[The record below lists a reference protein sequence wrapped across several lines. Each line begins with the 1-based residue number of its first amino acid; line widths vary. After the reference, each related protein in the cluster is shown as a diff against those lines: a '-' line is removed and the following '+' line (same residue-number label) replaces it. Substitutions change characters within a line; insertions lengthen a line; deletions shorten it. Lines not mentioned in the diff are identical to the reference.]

1 MSEKRQRK
9 TVYITWKTLWIL
21 AWIGIL
27 VIVVPILA
35 YFGMIFYFAWKDD
48 TTYRYHHFRCDGKSF
63 KVPFPLIR
71 CRYRSSR
78 VIYLEK
84 ECGDSRYVETLDT
97 YPPDTPLR
105 FIALYSTYDFEGG
118 TFFKYLVSKGSHNAG
133 FIDYDDIDPKQCIY
147 DINDRYWYKNNH
159 RYLPDEGEDAEKLDY
174 NSLWKL
180 FEEQKTG
187 H

>member
-1 MSEKRQRK
+1 MPKKRQRK
-9 TVYITWKTLWIL
+9 TDCIAWQILWNLLRIGTLL
-21 AWIGIL
+21 F
-27 VIVVPILA
+27 VVPILA

-71 CRYRSSR
+71 CRYRSSG

-84 ECGDSRYVETLDT
+84 ECEDSRYVETLDT

-105 FIALYSTYDFEGG
+105 FIALYSIYDFEGG
-118 TFFKYLVSKGSHNAG
+118 TFFKYLISDGNENVG
-133 FIDYDDIDPKQCIY
+133 FIDYDDIDPKECVY
-147 DINDRYWYKNNH
+147 DINDRYGFKNNR
-159 RYLPDEGEDAEKLDY
+159 RYLPAEGEDAEEVDY

-180 FEEQKTG
+180 FEK
-187 H
+187 